1 MRKIPT
7 VRKFSKIF
15 CSFLFHFLKTIF
27 RTVLDLQKNWEDGT
41 ESTQTPVWLV
51 PIINIL
57 R

>member
-41 ESTQTPVWLV
+41 ESTQTPVCLV